1 MSYRPTPDL
10 HDTDTAIK
18 QELLLNTTIIV
29 TSQKS
34 QFAQINVWVW
44 NVCAFHSLLFDGEL
58 HLVLTYGF
66 QVFTFASSRFWDKQ
80 RKDNLE
86 AHLSH

>member
-1 MSYRPTPDL
+1 MLTQQPIPVESFSHTDGHRHRGHFTIGLHALVMSYRPTPDL

-34 QFAQINVWVW
+34 QFAQINI
-44 NVCAFHSLLFDGEL
+44 
-58 HLVLTYGF
+58 
-66 QVFTFASSRFWDKQ
+66 
-80 RKDNLE
+80 
-86 AHLSH
+86 